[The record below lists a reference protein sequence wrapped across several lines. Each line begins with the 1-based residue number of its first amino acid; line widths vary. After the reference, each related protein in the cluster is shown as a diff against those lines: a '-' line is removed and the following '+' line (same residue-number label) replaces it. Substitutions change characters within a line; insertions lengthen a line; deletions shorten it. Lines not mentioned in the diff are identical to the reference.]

1 MGWDWDWDWFGIGM
15 GMGFGIWNG
24 MGWDR
29 IWDFEWVAGWAKIIL
44 ILAEFIM
51 LAKFS

>member
-1 MGWDWDWDWFGIGM
+1 MGWDWDWFGIGM

-29 IWDFEWVAGWAKIIL
+29 IWDFEWVGQNYLDSGRIYNVGQI
-44 ILAEFIM
+44 
-51 LAKFS
+51 